1 MEGKT
6 QQGGKTSIA
15 EKASFSE
22 KIFKKEVDS
31 TENVRME
38 NYKKRFVNTCD
49 IKNEALCKS
58 IKSKPATHWK
68 YGGVNRFHTS
78 SALAYRVLPDTVE
91 TITVLYKIKDVQ
103 YTDKEVTYNMAYIE
117 QKPKKTDI
125 LYMEILEKTHGIK
138 LSPSDNIYINNIC
151 PSGSMISKDGEYRS
165 GLLNWNSFQIM
176 LKKNNDVNQV
186 FQHIVEYF
194 ADALKERKYILL
206 TEYYFPTDKFKNKF
220 QYETELLCST
230 NKIQFFC
237 IVWFNFYYTY
247 SFGFISNHVNEIFKN
262 LMLKYQKEDMLLFKS
277 LWNKFSHGAVEDLRY
292 ICGNYIKSYSTKLH
306 IYDKSKLGQKIIPLN
321 LIEAQN
327 FFNIE
332 YSPWKE
338 FFINNKV
345 SDMVI
350 NNICGGFNLA
360 NSWFIIKNPDKRFYD
375 NPSQAD
381 RLEKSGV
388 ALKIAELLS
397 QAKLY
402 TYHNINDKEND
413 IDSKLIEI
421 AMHNASGSKDRITS
435 WLSNEFKVLY
445 NKIQNNIDHVKENII
460 MSNVSLCL
468 TTEFLGKTLYDAIF
482 FTKHSSYYKKLVP
495 TIFSPENHSHFKK
508 YMFQLCYNLYCLNAK
523 LMVIHGDLHLNNMTL
538 NSIFYKKNVNVEV
551 KNPKIMYIIDNMHQY
566 IFDNNFYDLCIIDF
580 SRSIFNI
587 KNYESF
593 VLDHIPYNIVNN
605 KTQFHN
611 KQVKD
616 LLNYL
621 YSSKP
626 EYIEFG
632 TSIEMAMSHHY
643 SEYFKVLTALDLYNL
658 TVKFIEFLKNPSA
671 SSVKVSDKAS
681 IKLISE
687 LNKSS
692 EYYLTTVLNK
702 LITERNFEEVNDMEW
717 PILSII
723 KDIFFDNHAD
733 NFAHEY
739 DSIVDLYN
747 FNHKMEH
754 SLSSMKHFPPE
765 LADKKIYLPKQL
777 LSKDSTESKDCSVKR
792 RQEYENK
799 SLHNYQVINII
810 QKRQLEKN
818 V

>member
-1 MEGKT
+1 MHAPIKSADSQKNT
-6 QQGGKTSIA
+6 I
-15 EKASFSE
+15 
-22 KIFKKEVDS
+22 KKNINPPEC
-31 TENVRME
+31 VRLE
-38 NYKKRFVNTCD
+38 NYKKRFIDTCN
-49 IKNEALCKS
+49 IKNEALCKT
-58 IKSKPATHWK
+58 IKNKPASHWK
-68 YGGVNRFHTS
+68 YGGINRFYTS
-78 SALAYRVLPDTVE
+78 SVLAHRILPDTVE
-91 TITVLYKIKDVQ
+91 TIIVLYKIKDIH

-117 QKPKKTDI
+117 QKPKKKDI
-125 LYMEILEKTHGIK
+125 LYMELLEKEHGIQ
-138 LSPSDNIYINNIC
+138 LSLSDHIYINNIC

-165 GLLNWNSFQIM
+165 VILNWNSFQIM
-176 LKKNNDVNQV
+176 LKKNKKVNDIFQYIVN
-186 FQHIVEYF
+186 FFI
-194 ADALKERKYILL
+194 DALKERKYILL
-206 TEYYFPTDKFKNKF
+206 TEYYFPTDKFKNKY

-247 SFGFISNHVNEIFKN
+247 SFGFVSNHVNETFKI
-262 LMLKYQKEDMLLFKS
+262 LMLKYQKEDMHLFKS
-277 LWNKFSHGAVEDLRY
+277 LWNKFSPAEIEDLRY
-292 ICGNYIKSYSTKLH
+292 ICGNYIKSYSTELQ
-306 IYDKSKLGQKIIPLN
+306 IYNKSKLGQKIIPLN

-338 FFINNKV
+338 FLINNKV

-381 RLEKSGV
+381 RLEKSNI
-388 ALKIAELLS
+388 AIKIAELLS

-402 TYHNINDKEND
+402 TYHNINNKETEIND
-413 IDSKLIEI
+413 LLMKNIALNNVSKE
-421 AMHNASGSKDRITS
+421 HITS
-435 WLSNEFKVLY
+435 WLSNEFKILY
-445 NKIQNNIDHVKENII
+445 NKIQNDIDHVKENII

-468 TTEFLGKTLYDAIF
+468 ITEFLGKTLYDAIF
-482 FTKHSSYYKKLVP
+482 FTKQSSYYKKLVP
-495 TIFSPENHSHFKK
+495 TIFSPENHTHFQK

-551 KNPKIMYIIDNMHQY
+551 QDPKIMYIIDDDNQY
-566 IFDNNFYDLCIIDF
+566 IFENNFYDLCIIDF

-587 KNYESF
+587 QNYESF
-593 VLDHIPYNIVNN
+593 ALDHIPYNIIGN
-605 KTQFHN
+605 KTRFHN

-616 LLNYL
+616 LLSYL

-626 EYIEFG
+626 EYAEFG

-643 SEYFKVLTALDLYNL
+643 SEYFKVLTALDLFNL
-658 TVKFIEFLKNPSA
+658 TVKFIEFFKNPSVM
-671 SSVKVSDKAS
+671 SMKVSDKAS

-702 LITERNFEEVNDMEW
+702 LITERNFNDVNAMEW

-723 KDIFFDNHAD
+723 KDVFFNNHAN
-733 NFAHEY
+733 NFTDKY
-739 DSIVDLYN
+739 DSIVDVYN
-747 FNHKMEH
+747 FNHKMEY

-765 LADKKIYLPKQL
+765 LIEKKLYAA
-777 LSKDSTESKDCSVKR
+777 KDSIESKEYSIKR

-799 SLHNYQVINII
+799 SLQNYQVINII

-818 V
+818 L